1 MTSKFRA
8 EAFDYDT
15 VSEAAELLKKGELVA
30 FPTETVYGLGAN
42 AFDSHA
48 VARIFEAKGRP
59 TFDPLIVHIPDMDSL
74 WLVAKEANSKARA
87 CMEAFWPG
95 PFTAILPKKE
105 SISDLVTSGLDTVGV
120 RVPDHRTAQKLLKE
134 AGTPV
139 AAPSAN
145 LFSHTSP
152 TEAWVVREMLGDRIE
167 GIVDDGACTVGVE
180 STIVSFCEEPPV
192 LYRAGGIPVEE
203 IEALIGPIR
212 IAGATGE
219 EKKAPGRTLRHYAP
233 RTPMYLYKKKDELPA
248 TARVG
253 LLKMSISEEETQSYD
268 AVRDL
273 SPAGDLREAAMR
285 LYSSMR
291 SLDSENLD
299 FIIAEQVPNVD
310 LGRAIN
316 DRLRRAAEDGFLR
329 IDE

>member
-1 MTSKFRA
+1 MASKFRA
-8 EAFDYDT
+8 EAFDYDN
-15 VSEAAELLKKGELVA
+15 VDEAAKLIKSGKLVA

-59 TFDPLIVHIPDMDSL
+59 TFDPLIVHISDMDSL
-74 WLVAKEANSKARA
+74 WLVAKEANDKARK

-105 SISDLVTSGLDTVGV
+105 TISDLVTSGLDTVGV
-120 RVPDHRTAQKLLKE
+120 RVPDHRTAQKLLKA

-152 TEAWVVREMLGDRIE
+152 TEAWVVREMLGDKIE
-167 GIVDDGACTVGVE
+167 GIVDDGACQVGVE

-203 IEALIGPIR
+203 IENLIGPIR

-233 RTPMYLYKKKDELPA
+233 RTPMYLFQTRDELPEN
-248 TARVG
+248 ARVG
-253 LLKMSISEEETQSYD
+253 LLKMSVTDEERECFD
-268 AVRDL
+268 AIRDL
-273 SPAGDLREAAMR
+273 SECSDLREAAMK

-299 FIIAEQVPNVD
+299 FIIAVQVPNID

>member
-1 MTSKFRA
+1 MTSKFHA
-8 EAFDYDT
+8 EAFDFDS
-15 VSEAAELLKKGELVA
+15 VSDAAKLLKNGNLVA

-42 AFDSHA
+42 AFDSNA

-74 WLVAKEANSKARA
+74 WLVAKEANKKART

-105 SISDLVTSGLDTVGV
+105 TISDLVTSGLETVGV

-167 GIVDDGACTVGVE
+167 GIVDDGPCSVGVE

-203 IEALIGPIR
+203 IEKLIGPIR

-233 RTPMYLYKKKDELPA
+233 RTPMYLYRNRDSFPD

-253 LLKMSISEEETQSYD
+253 LLKMSVADDERASFD
-268 AVRDL
+268 AICDL
-273 SPAGDLREAAMR
+273 SESGDLREAAMH

-291 SLDSENLD
+291 ALDSEKLD
-299 FIIAEQVPNVD
+299 YIVAEQVPNVD

>member
-15 VSEAAELLKKGELVA
+15 IKEAAALIKKGSLVA

-42 AFDSHA
+42 AFDSNA

-59 TFDPLIVHIPDMDSL
+59 TFDPLIVHIPDIDSL
-74 WLVAKEANSKARA
+74 NLVAKEANEKARK
-87 CMEAFWPG
+87 CMKAFWPG

-105 SISDLVTSGLDTVGV
+105 TISDLVTSGLETVGV
-120 RVPDHRTAQKLLKE
+120 RVPDHRTAHKLILE

-152 TEAWVVREMLGDRIE
+152 TEAWVVREMLGDKIE
-167 GIVDDGACTVGVE
+167 GIVDDGPCQVGVE

-233 RTPMYLYKKKDELPA
+233 RTPMYLFKRREDLPEN
-248 TARVG
+248 TRVG
-253 LLKMSISEEETQSYD
+253 LLKIEISDEEHNSFDVT
-268 AVRDL
+268 RDL
-273 SPAGDLREAAMR
+273 SDTGDLREAAMK

-299 FIIAEQVPNVD
+299 YIIAEQVPNVD

>member
-1 MTSKFRA
+1 MTSKYNA

-15 VSEAAELLKKGELVA
+15 ISEAAELIKKGQLVA

-42 AFDSHA
+42 AFDSNA

-59 TFDPLIVHIPDMDSL
+59 TFDPLIVHIADVDSL
-74 WLVAKEANSKARA
+74 WLVAKEANEKARK
-87 CMEAFWPG
+87 CMEKFWPG

-105 SISDLVTSGLDTVGV
+105 TISDLVTSGLDTVGV
-120 RVPDHRTAQKLLKE
+120 RVPDHRTAQKLLLE

-167 GIVDDGACTVGVE
+167 GIVDDGPCQVGVE

-233 RTPMYLYKKKDELPA
+233 RTPMYLYKKREDLPEN
-248 TARVG
+248 ARVG
-253 LLKMSISEEETQSYD
+253 LLKMAVTEEESGSFD
-268 AVRDL
+268 EVKDL
-273 SPAGDLREAAMR
+273 SESGNLREAAMN

-291 SLDSENLD
+291 ALDGKELD
-299 FIIAEQVPNVD
+299 YIIAEQVLNED